1 MLTWQHY
8 AVVAG
13 QSTIQIFN
21 IKDNNM
27 IAKIV
32 DNKVVYPPVNA
43 DGVINANLDAE
54 YLAAQG
60 FSDIPD
66 AEIERLEKLS
76 RHVFTRL
83 QIRDAFIALGME
95 ETLDLLLA
103 NNPVFERYGLETP
116 DIDLNHP
123 VTVQAMNNFS
133 PEEIEA
139 LILAIT

>member
-1 MLTWQHY
+1 
-8 AVVAG
+8 
-13 QSTIQIFN
+13 
-21 IKDNNM
+21 M

-95 ETLDLLLA
+95 PTLDLLLA
-103 NNPVFERYGLETP
+103 NNPRFDRYWLEAQE
-116 DIDLNHP
+116 IDTEHE
-123 VTVQAMNNFS
+123 VTQQAMSMFT
-133 PEEIEA
+133 EEQQEA